1 MAKKSWY
8 RCTECGYKSA
18 GYMGKCPNCGAWGTL
33 HMEEEVSMPT
43 SKAAVKN
50 VKTTRLREIQDRKE
64 SRIKTSLEEF
74 NRVMGGGILPD
85 GVTILAAQPGAGKS
99 TLLFQVA
106 NDLAGQGL
114 NVLYASGEESEHQ
127 IKERANRIAD
137 DISENLWIY
146 AGNSMDQVLG
156 QIEEIDPEV
165 IILDSIQ
172 TFTLEEHA
180 ARAGTPT
187 QTMACATALVGEAK
201 KITKPRMVFMV
212 GQMTKEDQLAGVRAL
227 EHLVDTVLIIDNES
241 NEELRVLLAKKNRF
255 GSTGEMGF
263 FYMDEKGM
271 ISIDNPSQYF
281 MTTRKSGEEVPG
293 SALSIVREGTRPVV
307 LEVEALVSQS
317 FTPYP
322 QRIGECMRREQLNT
336 LISVLEERAN
346 IRLYDKN
353 VVVKTTGGL
362 RLRESAANLS
372 VLMSIASSVYH
383 RPLDGNS
390 IFIGD
395 MGLTGELKPVPAMEL
410 RLKEAERMG
419 YRKIYT
425 PQISQ
430 HFIQKFDKVQI
441 IPCRTLSE
449 VIHKAL
455 GK

>member
-8 RCTECGYKSA
+8 RCEECGYKSA

-33 HMEEEVSMPT
+33 HMEEEVKT
-43 SKAAVKN
+43 SSGKSKS
-50 VKTTRLREIQDRKE
+50 KQTRTTRLREIEDRKE

-85 GVTILAAQPGAGKS
+85 GVSIVTAQPGAGKS

-106 NDLAGQGL
+106 NDLASQGMD
-114 NVLYASGEESEHQ
+114 VLYASGEESEHQ
-127 IKERANRIAD
+127 IKERANRITHE
-137 DISENLWIY
+137 ISENLWIY
-146 AGNSMDQVLG
+146 AGNSMDQVLS
-156 QIEEIDPEV
+156 QVEEIDPAV

-172 TFTLEEHA
+172 TFTLEEHTS
-180 ARAGTPT
+180 RAGSPT
-187 QTMACATALVGEAK
+187 QTMACATALVDVAK
-201 KITKPRMVFMV
+201 NQSRPRMVFIV

-227 EHLVDTVLIIDNES
+227 EHLVDTVLMIDNES
-241 NEELRVLLAKKNRF
+241 NEELRVLLARKNRF

-263 FYMDEKGM
+263 FYMDERGM
-271 ISIDNPSQYF
+271 ISIDNPSRYF
-281 MTTRKSGEEVPG
+281 MTTRMEGEEVPG

-362 RLRESAANLS
+362 RLRESAANLA

-383 RPLDGNS
+383 RPLDNNS

-395 MGLTGELKPVPAMEL
+395 VGLTGELKAVPAMEM

-419 YRKIYT
+419 YQKIYT
-425 PQISQ
+425 PKLSP
-430 HFIQKFDKVQI
+430 HLIQKFKKLETVQ
-441 IPCRTLSE
+441 CRTLSE
-449 VIHKAL
+449 VINRAL